1 MELGRK
7 KHRKTDPMPCA
18 AVVVAAGSASRMQ
31 GIDKA
36 LADLNGK
43 PVLLHTLE
51 AFEMCERVDTVVVV
65 TREDLITPVEQLCR
79 DHQITKVQ
87 QVLSGGSD
95 RTRSVLRGLDA
106 LAQREGLA
114 AIHDGA
120 RPLVTQEILLE
131 TIAKAERT
139 GAAAPA
145 VPVKDTIKVTGDGV
159 IAATPD
165 RSRLV
170 AIQTPQIFD
179 LDFIRGALY
188 KALEDDAPL
197 TDDCSAAE
205 RLGMQVH
212 LTEGS
217 EENLKITTPM
227 DLVVAQ
233 AVLKRREQP

>member
-1 MELGRK
+1 MGLLQKRTHKPE
-7 KHRKTDPMPCA
+7 PMPCA
-18 AVVVAAGSASRMQ
+18 AVIVAAGSASRMK

-36 LADLNGK
+36 LADLGGK
-43 PVLLHTLE
+43 PVLAHTLT
-51 AFEMCERVDTVVVV
+51 AFEICERVDTVVVV
-65 TREDLITPVEQLCR
+65 TREDLIEPVRRLCGEYG
-79 DHQITKVQ
+79 ITKVQ
-87 QVLSGGSD
+87 QVICGGSD
-95 RTRSVLRGLDA
+95 RTQSVLRGLDA
-106 LAQREGLA
+106 LAKRDGLV

-120 RPLVTQEILLE
+120 RPLVSQKILLE
-131 TIAKAERT
+131 TIEKAERT

-145 VPVKDTIKVTGDGV
+145 IPVKDTIKVTDRGV

-170 AIQTPQIFD
+170 AIQTPQTFD

-188 KALEDDAPL
+188 KALEEQAPL

-205 RLGMQVH
+205 RLGMKVH

-227 DLVVAQ
+227 DMVVAQ
-233 AVLKRREQP
+233 AILERRTKA

>member
-1 MELGRK
+1 M
-7 KHRKTDPMPCA
+7 
-18 AVVVAAGSASRMQ
+18 
-31 GIDKA
+31 
-36 LADLNGK
+36 
-43 PVLLHTLE
+43 
-51 AFEMCERVDTVVVV
+51 
-65 TREDLITPVEQLCR
+65 
-79 DHQITKVQ
+79 
-87 QVLSGGSD
+87 LSGGSD

-120 RPLVTQEILLE
+120 RPLVTQESLLE

-233 AVLKRREQP
+233 AILKRREQP

>member
-1 MELGRK
+1 MELGWK
-7 KHRKTDPMPCA
+7 KHQKAERMPCA
-18 AVVVAAGSASRMQ
+18 AVIVAAGSASRMQ

-36 LADLNGK
+36 MADLCGK
-43 PVLLHTLE
+43 PVLAHTLA
-51 AFEMCERVDTVVVV
+51 AFEACDRVDMVVVV
-65 TREDLITPVEQLCR
+65 TRDDLIAPVEQLCR
-79 DHQITKVQ
+79 TYHLTKVQ
-87 QVLSGGSD
+87 QVICGGSD
-95 RTRSVLRGLDA
+95 RTQSVLRGLDA
-106 LAQREGLA
+106 VAKREGLV

-120 RPLVTQEILLE
+120 RPLVSQKILQQ
-131 TIAKAERT
+131 TIEKAECT

-145 VPVKDTIKVTGDGV
+145 IPVKDTIKVTGNGV
-159 IAATPD
+159 ITATPD

-188 KALEDDAPL
+188 KALEDHAPL

-227 DLVVAQ
+227 DLVVAE
-233 AVLKRREQP
+233 AILERREQV

>member
-1 MELGRK
+1 MGLRQK
-7 KHRKTDPMPCA
+7 KNRIPEPVPCA
-18 AVVVAAGSASRMQ
+18 AVIVAAGSASRMR

-36 LADLNGK
+36 LADLCGK
-43 PVLLHTLE
+43 PVLLRTLE
-51 AFEMCERVDTVVVV
+51 AFEACERVDAIVVV
-65 TREDLITPVEQLCR
+65 TREDLIGTVEQLCR
-79 DHQITKVQ
+79 DHGLTKVQ
-87 QVLSGGSD
+87 QVICGGSD
-95 RTRSVLRGLDA
+95 RTHSVLRGLDA
-106 LAQREGLA
+106 LAQRSGLV

-120 RPLVTQEILLE
+120 RPLVSQKILRE
-131 TIAKAERT
+131 TIEKAERT

-145 VPVKDTIKVTGDGV
+145 VPVKDTIKVTTDGV
-159 IAATPD
+159 ITATPD

-170 AIQTPQIFD
+170 AIQTPQTFD

-188 KALEDDAPL
+188 KALEDNAPL

-205 RLGMQVH
+205 RLGMNVH

-233 AVLKRREQP
+233 AILERSAQS

>member
-1 MELGRK
+1 MELRQK
-7 KHRKTDPMPCA
+7 KTHKPVPCA
-18 AVVVAAGSASRMQ
+18 AVIVAAGSASRMQ

-36 LADLNGK
+36 LADLCGK
-43 PVLLHTLE
+43 PVLLRTLE
-51 AFEMCERVDTVVVV
+51 AFEACERVDTVVVV
-65 TREDLITPVEQLCR
+65 TRDDLIGTVEQLCR
-79 DHQITKVQ
+79 DHGLTKVQ
-87 QVLSGGSD
+87 QVICGGSD
-95 RTRSVLRGLDA
+95 RTQSVLRGLDA
-106 LAQREGLA
+106 LAKRSGLV

-120 RPLVTQEILLE
+120 RPLVSQKILRE
-131 TIAKAERT
+131 TIEKAERT

-145 VPVKDTIKVTGDGV
+145 VPVKDTIKVTTDGV
-159 IAATPD
+159 ITATPD

-170 AIQTPQIFD
+170 AIQTPQTFD

-188 KALEDDAPL
+188 KALADNAPL

-205 RLGMQVH
+205 RLGMKVH

-233 AVLKRREQP
+233 AILERRAQP